1 MGPLGI
7 IVDNFFTPVI
17 GFPRLLNENAS
28 NLWTRCLQTFQ
39 QRVPRQS
46 FETWL
51 RPTELLSFSEKAAT
65 IKVPNAFFC
74 EWIEQHYLH
83 FIQAAIRDL
92 TGSSP
97 AISFSISSESGNFI
111 TNISPSK
118 ESNPRTSPL
127 RNTAAQLN
135 SRYTFDNFVVG
146 DCNQFAHAASLAVAE
161 APGKTS
167 FNPLVVYGGVGL
179 GKTHLIQAIGHFVV
193 EQNTAKNL
201 LYVSSEKFT
210 IDFIESIQNN
220 KTTEFSNRY
229 RNMDVLLVDDIQFF
243 SDKERTQEEFFHTFN
258 ALHQKGKQIV
268 LSSDRPPKEIRGLE
282 ERLLSRF
289 QWGLIADIQR
299 PDLETRIAILQKK
312 AQNDNLSIPS
322 EVTTFLANNITT
334 NIRDLEGAVIRLLA
348 YSSLTGKDIS
358 ISLARDVIK
367 DLVDKDKSEK
377 SVAYIQKV
385 TAEHMKIPITF
396 MCAKKKTKE
405 VALARQIAMYLTR
418 ELTNYSLT
426 TIGDKFGGRDHS
438 TVIHACKTVEQLME
452 KDPLVKSEVRE
463 LIRVLSV

>member
-1 MGPLGI
+1 MLH
-7 IVDNFFTPVI
+7 DNPS
-17 GFPRLLNENAS
+17 E
-28 NLWTRCLQTFQ
+28 LWTQCLQTFQ
-39 QRVPRQS
+39 NRVPRQS
-46 FETWL
+46 YETWL
-51 RPTELLSFSEKAAT
+51 RPTQLLSFTEKTAI
-65 IKVPNAFFC
+65 IKVPNAFFS
-74 EWIEQHYLH
+74 EWIEQHYIR
-83 FIQAAIRDL
+83 FIQEAIRDL

-97 AISFSISSESGNFI
+97 AISFSISSERGNFI
-111 TNISPSK
+111 TNVSPPK
-118 ESNPRTSPL
+118 EAHLRTSPKINNSA
-127 RNTAAQLN
+127 RLN

-167 FNPLVVYGGVGL
+167 FNPLVIYGGVGL

-201 LYVSSEKFT
+201 VYVSSERFT
-210 IDFIESIQNN
+210 IDFIDSIQNN
-220 KTTEFSNRY
+220 KTTKFSNRY

-258 ALHQKGKQIV
+258 SLHQKGKQIV

-322 EVTTFLANNITT
+322 EVTAFIANNITT

-358 ISLARDVIK
+358 LSLAREVIK
-367 DLVDKDKSEK
+367 DLVDKNKSEK
-377 SVAYIQKV
+377 SVPYIQKV
-385 TAEHMKIPITF
+385 TAEHMNIPVNL

-438 TVIHACKTVEQLME
+438 TVIHACRMVEQLME
-452 KDPLVKSEVRE
+452 KNPLVKTEVRE

>member
-1 MGPLGI
+1 M
-7 IVDNFFTPVI
+7 NQST
-17 GFPRLLNENAS
+17 
-28 NLWTRCLQTFQ
+28 LWSQCLQTIQ
-39 QRVPRQS
+39 DKIPRQS

-51 RPTELLSFSEKAAT
+51 RPTQILSFTEKAVV
-65 IKVPNAFFC
+65 IKVPNAFFS
-74 EWIEQHYLH
+74 EWIEQHYGH
-83 FIQAAIRDL
+83 FIVNAIREL
-92 TGSSP
+92 TGHSP
-97 AISFSISSESGNFI
+97 TITFSVSSERGTFL
-111 TNISPSK
+111 TNISPGREATS
-118 ESNPRTSPL
+118 SNKIRPTSSA
-127 RNTAAQLN
+127 RLN
-135 SRYTFDNFVVG
+135 SRYTFDNFVIG

-161 APGKTS
+161 APGRTA
-167 FNPLVVYGGVGL
+167 FNPLVIYGGVGL
-179 GKTHLIQAIGHFVV
+179 GKTHLIQAIGHFV
-193 EQNTAKNL
+193 EEHGTAQSL
-201 LYVSSEKFT
+201 VYVSSEKFT

-220 KTTEFSNRY
+220 KTSQFSNRY
-229 RNMDVLLVDDIQFF
+229 RNRDVLLVDDIQFF

-258 ALHQKGKQIV
+258 TLHQKGKQIV

-322 EVTTFLANNITT
+322 EVTTFIANNITT

-358 ISLARDVIK
+358 LSLAREVIK
-367 DLVDKDKSEK
+367 DLVVKNKSEK

-385 TAEHMKIPITF
+385 VAEHMNIPTHL
-396 MCAKKKTKE
+396 MSAKKKTKE

-426 TIGDKFGGRDHS
+426 TIGSKFGGRDHS
-438 TVIHACKTVEQLME
+438 TVIHACRTVEQLIAN
-452 KDPLVKSEVRE
+452 DHLVNTTVKE
-463 LIRVLSV
+463 LSRVLSV